1 MIEILNKNSFAPYKV
16 FYDFLETAQKNNQTA
31 IDAICISSFN
41 KNDNEVDARYV
52 NLKYVDNQDWI
63 FFSNYNGKKAQDFQS
78 HSQINATLYWS
89 SIDLQIRMKAKI
101 RRTSKEFSDMHFQ
114 SRDIKKNAL
123 AIISNQS
130 EQIKSYEEVVKRY
143 NSFLNKKDN
152 SKIVRPDHWGGFSFC
167 PYYFEFWEGH
177 ESRINKREVFD
188 KINGV
193 WKHSFLQP

>member
-1 MIEILNKNSFAPYKV
+1 M
-16 FYDFLETAQKNNQTA
+16 D
-31 IDAICISSFN
+31 
-41 KNDNEVDARYV
+41 
-52 NLKYVDNQDWI
+52 

-152 SKIVRPDHWGGFSFC
+152 SKIVRPDHWGGFSFVLIILN
-167 PYYFEFWEGH
+167 FGKDTNQELIKEI
-177 ESRINKREVFD
+177 S
-188 KINGV
+188 
-193 WKHSFLQP
+193 SS